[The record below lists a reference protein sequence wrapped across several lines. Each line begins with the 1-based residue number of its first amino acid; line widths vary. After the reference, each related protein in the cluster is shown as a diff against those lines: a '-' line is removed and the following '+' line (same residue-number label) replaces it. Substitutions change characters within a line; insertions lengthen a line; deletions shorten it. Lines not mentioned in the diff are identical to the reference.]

1 MGFACGGGGLGG
13 SVEGFVARHFAV
25 VVGGAV
31 GGNFAGLVGFFGG
44 VLLFVVV
51 VVAVQFGAVNFGV
64 LR

>member
-31 GGNFAGLVGFFGG
+31 GGNFAGFVGFFGG
-44 VLLFVVV
+44 V
-51 VVAVQFGAVNFGV
+51 
-64 LR
+64 